1 MYSMILDQFLGN
13 PSVPEV
19 RGSSVLTLC
28 VCLSV
33 CLYVCHS
40 FTMAIYGIDKK
51 EGIRGGGGTLYQNI
65 IYCNELYCVE
75 MYVIELPYCT
85 YLH

>member
-1 MYSMILDQFLGN
+1 MVIED
-13 PSVPEV
+13 
-19 RGSSVLTLC
+19 
-28 VCLSV
+28 
-33 CLYVCHS
+33 
-40 FTMAIYGIDKK
+40 K
-51 EGIRGGGGTLYQNI
+51 EGKRGGGGTLYQNI